1 MNKDKINTEKK
12 ILEAARKVFLKKG
25 KDGAR
30 MQEIA
35 DEAGINKALLHYYF
49 RSKDKLFIAIFDE
62 ALDEFIPKIGSVLN
76 SDMSL
81 FDKIR
86 DFTNHYIEFFIG
98 NPLLPLFIFHEI
110 RSNPDR
116 IVKLAGQSG
125 VEPILFAK
133 EIQHA
138 VDDGIIKPIDPRQ
151 LIVNMISLCIFP
163 FVGQP
168 LVEAFFFNNDDKEFA
183 DFVEIRKKEVG
194 EFIINSIRN

>member
-1 MNKDKINTEKK
+1 MTRDKINTEKK

-35 DEAGINKALLHYYF
+35 NEAGINKALLHYYF

-62 ALDEFIPKIGSVLN
+62 ALDEFIPRIGSVLN

-86 DFTNHYIEFFIG
+86 DFTNHYIEFFIE

-110 RSNPDR
+110 RNNPDR

-125 VEPILFAK
+125 VEPILFAE
-133 EIQHA
+133 EISRA
-138 VDDGIIKPIDPRQ
+138 VDNGLINPVDPRQ

-168 LVEAFFFNNDDKEFA
+168 LVEAFLFNNDDEKFA
-183 DFVEIRKKEVG
+183 DFIEIRKKEVG
-194 EFIINSIRN
+194 EFIINSIKK